1 MISQRMAG
9 TSALINVMILAA
21 EKAGKGLIRDFGEIE
36 HLQVSRKSLGDF
48 VSTADRRSESVLIQE
63 LSKARPKFSFLVE
76 ESGEIINEDTQN
88 RWIID
93 PLDGTTNFLH
103 GVPHF
108 AISIALESHGEI
120 VAGLI
125 FNPVTDELYWAE
137 KGKGAFLNQ
146 RRLRVSGRRHLDEA
160 LLATG
165 TPFGSR
171 GDAKRFVNLIEK
183 IMPVTAGLRRFGAAA
198 LDLAFVAAGR
208 FEGYFEMD
216 LQPWDLA
223 AGIIMIKEAGGYI
236 CDFNGDKE
244 FLSTGDVIAANEPVF
259 LELKK
264 LICPRVPKIEN

>member
-1 MISQRMAG
+1 MLSQRMAG
-9 TSALINVMILAA
+9 SSALINVMISAA

-36 HLQVSRKSLGDF
+36 QLQVSRKSLGNF
-48 VSTADRRSESVLIQE
+48 VSTADRRSESILIQE
-63 LSKARPKFSFLVE
+63 LSKSRPGFNFLVE
-76 ESGEIINEDTQN
+76 ESGELIRSDQNN

-108 AISIALESHGEI
+108 AISIALESNGEI
-120 VAGLI
+120 VAGVI

-137 KGKGAFLNQ
+137 KGKGAFFNQ

-171 GDAKRFVNLIEK
+171 GDAKNFVNLVEK
-183 IMPVTAGLRRFGAAA
+183 IMPYVAGLRRFGSAA
-198 LDLAFVAAGR
+198 LDLAYVAAGR
-208 FEGYFEMD
+208 YEGYFEMN

-223 AGIIMIKEAGGYI
+223 AGSIIVREAGGYVT
-236 CDFNGDKE
+236 DFNGGKDFVK
-244 FLSTGDVIAANEPVF
+244 TGNVIAGNEPIF
-259 LELKK
+259 NELTK
-264 LICPRVPKIEN
+264 LIASRPSKV

>member
-1 MISQRMAG
+1 MLSQRMG
-9 TSALINVMILAA
+9 GSSALINVMILAA

-36 HLQVSRKSLGDF
+36 QLQVSRKSLGDF
-48 VSTADRRSESVLIQE
+48 VSTADRRSETILIQE

-76 ESGEIINEDTQN
+76 ESGEILNEDKNN

-103 GVPHF
+103 GIPHF
-108 AISIALESHGEI
+108 AISIALESQGEI

-171 GDAKRFVNLIEK
+171 GDAKRFVNLVEK

-208 FEGYFEMD
+208 YEGYFEMN
-216 LQPWDLA
+216 LQPWDIA
-223 AGIIMIKEAGGYI
+223 AGAILVKESGGYI
-236 CDFNGDKE
+236 AGFSGEKDFM
-244 FLSTGDVIAANEPVF
+244 STGDVIAGNEPIF
-259 LELKK
+259 IELTK
-264 LICPRVPKIEN
+264 LICPRAPKA

>member
-1 MISQRMAG
+1 MLSQRMTG
-9 TSALINVMILAA
+9 TSPLINVMILAA
-21 EKAGKGLIRDFGEIE
+21 EKAGKALIRDFGEIE
-36 HLQVSRKSLGDF
+36 QLQVSRKSLGDF
-48 VSTADRRSESVLIQE
+48 VSTADTRAEKILLQE
-63 LSKARPKFSFLVE
+63 LQKARPKFSFLLE
-76 ESGEIINEDTQN
+76 ESGEIIGEDTAT

-103 GVPHF
+103 GIPHF
-108 AISIALESHGEI
+108 AISIALEANGEI

-171 GDAKRFVNLIEK
+171 GNTKKFMDLIEK

-208 FEGYFEMD
+208 YEGYFEMS
-216 LQPWDLA
+216 LKPWDVA
-223 AGIIMIKEAGGYI
+223 AGSILVKEAGGYI
-236 CDFNGDKE
+236 CDFQGGKDY
-244 FLSTGDVIAANEPVF
+244 LQSGDVIVGNEPIF
-259 LELKK
+259 KELTA
-264 LICPRVPKIEN
+264 LICPNGTPRS